1 MNTYDPSD
9 RILYVHLSG
18 PADARSA
25 SAGHAAVRSAS
36 AGHAAVRSASA
47 GHADVRSVSA
57 DSTTT
62 CTTLPSGYANQS
74 PHTRLQRRTAPVR
87 RNPSRLASLT
97 V

>member
-25 SAGHAAVRSAS
+25 SAEPVAARSA
-36 AGHAAVRSASA
+36 A
-47 GHADVRSVSA
+47 A

-74 PHTRLQRRTAPVR
+74 PHTRLQRRTAHVR
-87 RNPSRLASLT
+87 RNPVRLASLT